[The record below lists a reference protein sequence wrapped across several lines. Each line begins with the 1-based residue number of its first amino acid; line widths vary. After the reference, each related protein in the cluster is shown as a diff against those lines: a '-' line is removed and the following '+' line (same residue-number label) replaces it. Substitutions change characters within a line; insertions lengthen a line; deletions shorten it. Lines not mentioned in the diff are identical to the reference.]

1 MARKTFMDK
10 RRLFTSKMKPEL
22 KKRIM
27 NYENKAEGSPQGNT
41 KKRKKEYT
49 DIRLPGKRWLC
60 ITKARI

>member
-1 MARKTFMDK
+1 
-10 RRLFTSKMKPEL
+10 
-22 KKRIM
+22 M